1 MARLGVCKSNHA
13 IFIGIILCQSYDVYF
28 YMAEA
33 EIKTVDAYPM
43 PDAHAMPTLQ
53 ITVPSQVKT
62 RN

>member
-1 MARLGVCKSNHA
+1 
-13 IFIGIILCQSYDVYF
+13 
-28 YMAEA
+28 MAEA

-43 PDAHAMPTLQ
+43 PDAHAMLTLQ